1 MNQEL
6 EIEYKN
12 VLTYDEYNR
21 LFEAEFKESSES
33 SQIISQT
40 NYYFDTMETVLRSHG
55 SILRVRV
62 ADAFNELTFKVPS
75 QGFLMESNY
84 FLSDRSV
91 KEIIQKKRFVLS
103 SFISSSDHLPNL
115 EEISID
121 TTYYMFNQFSTKRL
135 EKQIGDYLIVL
146 DKTTFQNGVV
156 DYELEVES
164 ADAET
169 GLIFFNH
176 LLNKHAIS
184 QKETLPKIARA
195 EKNK

>member
-12 VLTYDEYNR
+12 ILTHAEYSR
-21 LFEAEFKESSES
+21 LFDAIFKNNVET
-33 SQIISQT
+33 SQNISQT

-103 SFISSSDHLPNL
+103 SFLSPSAIIPEL
-115 EEISID
+115 EGFSKE
-121 TTYYMFNQFSTKRL
+121 TEVYLFNQFKTERW
-135 EKQIGDYLIVL
+135 EQQVGDHLIVL
-146 DKTTFQNGVV
+146 DETTFQNGIV